1 MGLATDTDT
10 VGELGLAE
18 DWTAEEAGRE
28 TTDEEIGR
36 TEDDTT
42 LLEEDTAAE
51 VGRAE
56 EVGTA
61 EEEAR
66 IGEEVTAVVG
76 RAEDEVI
83 ADEDRGEVEA
93 TTEEEGRTE
102 EEAVTG
108 LAPDDL
114 SKSALSRI
122 PVPDGLPR

>member
-1 MGLATDTDT
+1 MATDT
-10 VGELGLAE
+10 VVELGLAGE
-18 DWTAEEAGRE
+18 EEAGRDM
-28 TTDEEIGR
+28 TDEEIGR

-61 EEEAR
+61 EEAR

-83 ADEDRGEVEA
+83 ADEDRTEVEGK
-93 TTEEEGRTE
+93 TEEEV
-102 EEAVTG
+102 VTG

-122 PVPDGLPR
+122 PVPDSLPR

>member
-1 MGLATDTDT
+1 MATDT
-10 VGELGLAE
+10 VVELGLAGE
-18 DWTAEEAGRE
+18 EEAGRDM
-28 TTDEEIGR
+28 TDEEIGR

-76 RAEDEVI
+76 RVEDEVI
-83 ADEDRGEVEA
+83 ADEDRTEVEV
-93 TTEEEGRTE
+93 TTEEET
-102 EEAVTG
+102 VTG

-114 SKSALSRI
+114 SKSALEQNTCSRKLTQVSWAGR
-122 PVPDGLPR
+122 PT

>member
-1 MGLATDTDT
+1 MGLATDT
-10 VGELGLAE
+10 VVELGLAG

-28 TTDEEIGR
+28 TTDDEIGR
-36 TEDDTT
+36 TEDDTV
-42 LLEEDTAAE
+42 LLEEDTAAD

-61 EEEAR
+61 EDEAR

-83 ADEDRGEVEA
+83 ADEDRTEVEG
-93 TTEEEGRTE
+93 TTEEE
-102 EEAVTG
+102 VVMG